1 MYSLSTVQGFRVAL
15 NMKIMKQLH
24 SFALTT
30 FCGPCGLGLKSNNI
44 SRTLP
49 LLQELWIALNFD
61 GFVRR
66 ERCAGW
72 QKVERQRE
80 RVIESPHNSQR
91 TNLQKITP
99 GRIKH
104 QAGKCRQSEGAKARW
119 YPSLRN
125 NLAASSSIWF
135 PAVFQTT
142 SFHPYWMPSLT
153 CPATPVR
160 D

>member
-1 MYSLSTVQGFRVAL
+1 MASSVASVAL
-15 NMKIMKQLH
+15 
-24 SFALTT
+24 AD
-30 FCGPCGLGLKSNNI
+30 
-44 SRTLP
+44 R
-49 LLQELWIALNFD
+49 
-61 GFVRR
+61 
-66 ERCAGW
+66 
-72 QKVERQRE
+72 RQRE
-80 RVIESPHNSQR
+80 RESHRKSHNSQR

-142 SFHPYWMPSLT
+142 SFHSYWMRAWRALPHLSETKFTFFSQSSSEEFWSWSGYAAWICWVFQRVFPYFCSLFLFVPIVPSSTWTLV
-153 CPATPVR
+153 PLPMELQH
-160 D
+160 